1 MTKLSNLVTFGKKG
15 FVVTQQEEPLQKNY
29 LKKKGGGSV
38 KMRAPKLST
47 WLISVILAVLGI
59 LLYLGNIRIP
69 LLAPYNFWLVSAAFI
84 LLALGS
90 IIKGL

>member
-1 MTKLSNLVTFGKKG
+1 
-15 FVVTQQEEPLQKNY
+15 
-29 LKKKGGGSV
+29 
-38 KMRAPKLST
+38 MRAPKSST

-59 LLYLGNIRIP
+59 LLYLGIIKIP
-69 LLAPYNFWLVSAAFI
+69 LLAPYDFWLVAVAFI

>member
-1 MTKLSNLVTFGKKG
+1 
-15 FVVTQQEEPLQKNY
+15 
-29 LKKKGGGSV
+29 
-38 KMRAPKLST
+38 MRAPKLST

-69 LLAPYNFWLVSAAFI
+69 LLAPYYFWLVVVAFI

>member
-1 MTKLSNLVTFGKKG
+1 
-15 FVVTQQEEPLQKNY
+15 
-29 LKKKGGGSV
+29 
-38 KMRAPKLST
+38 MRAPKSST

-59 LLYLGNIRIP
+59 LLYLGIIKIA
-69 LLAPYNFWLVSAAFI
+69 LLAPYDFWLVAVAFI

>member
-1 MTKLSNLVTFGKKG
+1 
-15 FVVTQQEEPLQKNY
+15 
-29 LKKKGGGSV
+29 
-38 KMRAPKLST
+38 MRAPKSST

-59 LLYLGNIRIP
+59 LLYLGIIKIP
-69 LLAPYNFWLVSAAFI
+69 LLAPYNFWLVAVAFI